1 MRKIVVGNAAE
12 ESCTPKHTRDQMQR
26 DENHGPEIG
35 EGEVKEAQKIT
46 SQLWIRI
53 SAVAPSFGGTEQNQ
67 RNRQS
72 HPRIR
77 HRKKGP
83 NKQTQEGAEGKDEGP

>member
-1 MRKIVVGNAAE
+1 M
-12 ESCTPKHTRDQMQR
+12 PK
-26 DENHGPEIG
+26 
-35 EGEVKEAQKIT
+35 KIT

-83 NKQTQEGAEGKDEGP
+83 NKHRTRKAEKGKRRRAEPVRPRKVVWLDVDYR